1 MIVVLTTKTTIDN
14 GNSDAEQCEGM
25 MMMKTGDMMMMMM
38 RTGDDD
44 DENSQLVITAMR
56 SQNMVMMRTV
66 R

>member
-38 RTGDDD
+38 KTGDMMMMRTVGNDDD
-44 DENSQLVITAMR
+44 DENR
-56 SQNMVMMRTV
+56 
-66 R
+66 